1 MQNLE
6 FIAQGTNK
14 NSQVENTQIYN
25 SKTAIDMLLGIL
37 QRIKSCD
44 QQEKI
49 NEKLLKN

>member
-25 SKTAIDMLLGIL
+25 SKTAMDILLEIL
-37 QRIKSCD
+37 QRIRLGD
-44 QQEKI
+44 QQKE
-49 NEKLLKN
+49 N